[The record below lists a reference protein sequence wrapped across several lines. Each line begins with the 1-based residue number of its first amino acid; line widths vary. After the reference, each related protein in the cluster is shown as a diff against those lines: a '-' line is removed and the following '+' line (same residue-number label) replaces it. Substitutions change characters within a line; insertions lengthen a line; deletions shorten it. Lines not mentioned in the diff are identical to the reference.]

1 MQECQSQG
9 LSGARLYFL
18 TYLQLS
24 RLKKLEI
31 FVNTWERVKIL
42 VVNVGN

>member
-1 MQECQSQG
+1 MQECKSQG
-9 LSGARLYFL
+9 LSGARLYVL

-31 FVNTWERVKIL
+31 FVNTWERVKNL
-42 VVNVGN
+42 VVKAGN